1 MKIFFI
7 WNIIVINFNP
17 GYGLFSLL
25 VRIKNYRFR
34 ILFKAALDQLNSSD
48 LAVIRLSE

>member
-1 MKIFFI
+1 MRIFFI

-17 GYGLFSLL
+17 GLFSLL